1 MYRYHPGYSSPGT
14 PRVSDYYGHVGL
26 LSRTFTTI
34 AGLAV
39 SVFTLSFSSNCII
52 LLLYYSPIR
61 RLTAKASH
69 NAFGE
74 VTHTLHGHK
83 RKRYTPSRVHGHK
96 KPKPS
101 NFVTKV
107 QGEKIILGFV
117 FWVHFV
123 SFSHRIPEATVVSNE
138 AFFSS
143 GGFAACST
151 SSKVLSRARQSALF
165 WNQGEMLIISSYFM
179 I

>member
-26 LSRTFTTI
+26 LSRTLTTI
-34 AGLAV
+34 AGLVV

-61 RLTAKASH
+61 RLTAKAGH

-107 QGEKIILGFV
+107 QGEKS
-117 FWVHFV
+117 FW
-123 SFSHRIPEATVVSNE
+123 
-138 AFFSS
+138 
-143 GGFAACST
+143 
-151 SSKVLSRARQSALF
+151 ALF
-165 WNQGEMLIISSYFM
+165 FGFISCLFLTGFRRPPWFLTRRFSPPEDLLPVALVPRSCQEQDRAHCFGTKARC
-179 I
+179 